1 MAYLNANTLIITL
14 NVNSIN
20 LPNEKAQIF
29 RVNKKRKQDNYF
41 LLKRNPSKYKD
52 TDRLKVK
59 VERKHLKVK
68 KDLKI
73 SSCLDLKK
81 AGMAV
86 REIKFQSREYY

>member
-29 RVNKKRKQDNYF
+29 RVNKRKQDNYF

-68 KDLKI
+68 KRF
-73 SSCLDLKK
+73 KK
-81 AGMAV
+81 YLV
-86 REIKFQSREYY
+86 VWI